1 MRNWVCIW
9 LTCASLAVMPTLTG
23 CSTTRPIWPEFEI
36 PSQPDYLYLPSGA
49 TVQTRDGIYRARQNE
64 KWVNP
69 RVVQRY
75 QDALRG
81 VVDAKSEQELKEL
94 MQ

>member
-1 MRNWVCIW
+1 
-9 LTCASLAVMPTLTG
+9 
-23 CSTTRPIWPEFEI
+23 
-36 PSQPDYLYLPSGA
+36 
-49 TVQTRDGIYRARQNE
+49 VQTRDGIYRARDNE

-81 VVDAKSEQELKEL
+81 VMDAKSEQELKEL

>member
-1 MRNWVCIW
+1 MKNWPSTS
-9 LTCASLAVMPTLTG
+9 LTCALVAATLTLIG
-23 CSTTRPIWPEFEI
+23 CCSTKPIWPEYEI
-36 PSQPDYLYLPSGA
+36 GSQPDYLYLPKG
-49 TVQTRDGIYRARQNE
+49 TTIQTAEGVYRAQANE

-81 VVDAKSEQELKEL
+81 VVGAKEEAELKEL
-94 MQ
+94 LK